1 MENGSMEFTIE
12 LFVSKKTGAK
22 MIFIAAD
29 GASGA
34 EYPYETAEDIGSA
47 IASYLSNYYQE
58 EIKLKEE
65 ANNA

>member
-1 MENGSMEFTIE
+1 MENRSMEFTVE

-22 MIFIAAD
+22 MVFIAAE

-34 EYPYETAEDIGSA
+34 EYPYETAEDIGNA